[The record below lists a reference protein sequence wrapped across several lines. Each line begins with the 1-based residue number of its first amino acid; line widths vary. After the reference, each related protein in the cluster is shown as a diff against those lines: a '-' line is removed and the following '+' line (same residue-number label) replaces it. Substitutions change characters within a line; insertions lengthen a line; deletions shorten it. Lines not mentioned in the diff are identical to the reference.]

1 MKDSIKRQ
9 AAAMGLTLVPRE
21 NRERPYTRKVWAA
34 YKGERVLAVLAT
46 TSVQPFLD
54 GYRAALLPK
63 PGDIAKLTQ
72 GWRDHMIATHR
83 KQVAIHEARKAKAS

>member
-1 MKDSIKRQ
+1 MKHSIKQQ

-21 NRERPYTRKVWAA
+21 TRERPYMRKPYMRKVWAA
-34 YKGERVLAVLAT
+34 YKGERELAVLAT

-54 GYRAALLPK
+54 GYRAALLPQ

-72 GWRDHMIATHR
+72 GWRDHMIAKHR
-83 KQVAIHEARKAKAS
+83 KQAEAS